1 MRKLVIGILAM
12 CTLSTF
18 AEKNFI
24 DQNYIEVTARAEKE
38 VAPDEIYVRIVLD
51 ESKYKNQSLASLEKK
66 LNKTLAKSGIDVAKQ
81 LRIKDLSSTFTPKF
95 LGKKATTVQEYSLLI
110 NETATLLRVFHNLDD
125 AGFSDF
131 EIEKLDH
138 SQIEDLRR
146 EVKIEAMKNAALK
159 ASDLAQAVGQ
169 TAGRALYIYENEG
182 GNYMPRYNKVMLT
195 SAESDGLNSSMPD
208 LEFEPIKLTSSVTVR
223 FELK

>member
-1 MRKLVIGILAM
+1 MKKLLIGILAM

-38 VAPDEIYVRIVLD
+38 IAPDEIYLRIVLD
-51 ESKYKNQSLASLEKK
+51 ESNYKNQSLAELEKK
-66 LNKTLAKSGIDVAKQ
+66 LVAALEKSGVVVDKQ
-81 LRIKDLSSTFTPKF
+81 LRIKDLSSDFTKKF
-95 LGKKATTVQEYSLLI
+95 LRKKATTVQEYSLLI
-110 NETATLLRVFHNLDD
+110 TETTTLMRVFHNLDA

-138 SQIEDLRR
+138 SEIEDLRR
-146 EVKIEAMKNAALK
+146 EVTIEAMKNATLK

-182 GNYMPRYNKVMLT
+182 NSYAPRYNKVMLM
-195 SAESDGLNSSMPD
+195 SAESATMDTSMPA
-208 LEFEPIKLTSSVTVR
+208 LEFEAMKITSSVTVR